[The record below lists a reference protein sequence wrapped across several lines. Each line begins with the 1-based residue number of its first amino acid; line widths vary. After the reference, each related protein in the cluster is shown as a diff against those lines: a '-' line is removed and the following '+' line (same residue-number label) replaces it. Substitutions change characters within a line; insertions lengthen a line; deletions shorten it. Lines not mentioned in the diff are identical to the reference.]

1 MNESTEGNDRAAAA
15 RPTRSID
22 ARSLR
27 ALAHPL
33 RMRILE
39 QLGDDGPA
47 TSARLSETLGESTG
61 TISWHLRHL
70 AEHGYIEE
78 EVGRGTKRE
87 RWWRAVREKQVLD
100 TAGMRSDPQTGQ
112 ALSVYHQQY
121 LERQFRR
128 AAEALSVAPQGPWVG
143 AGTLS
148 DWSGARMTPDQ
159 LRALN
164 AELLAVIERHLP
176 DPDAPVDP
184 AARPVLIQL
193 QSLLAKPK
201 DTAAS

>member
-1 MNESTEGNDRAAAA
+1 MDENTQDHPPTPAA
-15 RPTRSID
+15 RPTRAVD

-78 EVGRGTKRE
+78 EEGRGTKRE
-87 RWWRAVREKQVLD
+87 RWWRAVREKRVVD
-100 TAGMRSDPQTGQ
+100 TTGMRADPQLRA
-112 ALSVYHQQY
+112 ALSVYHRHY
-121 LERQFRR
+121 LEQQFRR
-128 AAEALSVAPQGPWVG
+128 AAEALAVTPQGPWVG

-148 DWSGARMTPDQ
+148 DWSDVRMTADQ

-164 AELLAVIERHLP
+164 AELLAVIERHVP
-176 DPDAPVDP
+176 GPDAPVDP

-193 QSLLAKPK
+193 QSLAAKPK
-201 DTAAS
+201 DATAS